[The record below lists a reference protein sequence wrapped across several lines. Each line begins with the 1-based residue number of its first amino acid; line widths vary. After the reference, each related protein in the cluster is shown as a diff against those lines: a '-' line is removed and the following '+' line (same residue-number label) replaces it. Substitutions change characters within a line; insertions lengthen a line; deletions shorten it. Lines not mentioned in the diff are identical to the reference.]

1 MINENIEMD
10 DLEQIGSRIRS
21 RSMSLSVDNTT
32 NRVQLV
38 DIQPVI
44 ESQQVIQ
51 VQDEENPMEK

>member
-1 MINENIEMD
+1 
-10 DLEQIGSRIRS
+10 
-21 RSMSLSVDNTT
+21 MSLSVDNTT